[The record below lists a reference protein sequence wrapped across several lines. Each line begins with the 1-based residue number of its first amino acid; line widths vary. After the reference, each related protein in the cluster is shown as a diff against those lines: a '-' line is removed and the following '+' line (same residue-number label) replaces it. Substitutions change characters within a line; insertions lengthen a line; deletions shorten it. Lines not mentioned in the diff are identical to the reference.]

1 MQIDF
6 TPIQKDMTKIDEF
19 SRRFS
24 VDDLKAATNSQLDTI
39 LEIIDRLEDQHLAFE
54 PDDPAADDPFA
65 REGEEYIGWSLAH
78 LVLHVTASSE
88 EGAAFGSLLAR
99 GIPTGAHG
107 YRPRYEPNWHDV
119 TTREQVLQRIAESRR
134 MRLAYLDT
142 WPDQPHLDVYRVFPE
157 GSPLHNKLNAVG
169 SVLFGLK
176 HEAGHFNQMREV
188 RQQALQ
194 AFPLE

>member
-1 MQIDF
+1 VQIDF
-6 TPIQKDMTKIDEF
+6 TPLQEDITRIDDF

-24 VDDLKAATNSQLDTI
+24 VDDLKSATNIQLDTI
-39 LEIIDRLEDQHLAFE
+39 LEIIDGLEDQHLVFE
-54 PDDPAADDPFA
+54 PDDPEADDPFA
-65 REGEEYIGWSLAH
+65 REGEQFIGWSLAH

-107 YRPRYEPNWHDV
+107 YRPRYEPDWRDV
-119 TTREQVLQRIAESRR
+119 ETREQVLQRIGESRR

-142 WPDQPHLDVYRVFPE
+142 WPDQPHLDVCRIFPE

-176 HEAGHFNQMREV
+176 HEVGHFAQMRKV
-188 RQQALQ
+188 RRQALD